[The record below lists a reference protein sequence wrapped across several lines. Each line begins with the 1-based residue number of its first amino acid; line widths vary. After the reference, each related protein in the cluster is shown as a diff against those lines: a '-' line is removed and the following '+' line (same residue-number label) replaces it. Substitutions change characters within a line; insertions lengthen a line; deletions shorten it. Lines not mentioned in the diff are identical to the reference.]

1 MTEQFYA
8 VLTTEGMIEV
18 LDCVANNRSFEPA
31 KMAVGDSNG
40 NYYEPEKTQTALKNQ
55 KYEGNIFAQGKKP
68 PKGNASGYLYFCF
81 QIPPSEGDYTIRE
94 VGLFSSE
101 GKLWAVAKYPETF
114 KTKADSSSNKTL
126 NIEIQIELSDMI
138 INTIIIDDS
147 GNLVTRQVLEEY
159 QLLEEK
165 GKAGGYAPLDD
176 EAKVPLEHLPST
188 FAPFCFNSGAVDENG
203 NAALLQLST
212 VTETVPSETEEEE
225 PATVEKKIITL
236 KSPAAYTDGSGKTV
250 TIQKDLTLD
259 VTDFVPGTYSL
270 RVADRNG
277 ELIFF
282 SVGGGKVYRQKNSP
296 KDPNLYDLW
305 QDLSVA
311 PHLVYCLEEYGASLE
326 DDPGLAWQITNE
338 VEAGVYTIPAAPAK
352 GGETSE
358 TAQSGGG
365 GKLMTNPYNIQ
376 NIIGNEIG
384 DPVPTFSNKLDD
396 GWIWLEGAEVSK
408 IAYGKLY
415 EIYGDD
421 YGTPIDPENFV
432 LPDCREKT
440 PWSSPD
446 GSFGYLEPTLPNITG
461 TLNARGLFDS
471 GILAKSGVFEQSYY
485 SNNLSQVAG
494 AKNNTQGF
502 SFNAHNSN
510 PIYQDGATVRPPSIK
525 CRVKT
530 RYR

>member
-94 VGLFSSE
+94 VGLFSPE

-126 NIEIQIELSDMI
+126 NIKIQIELSDMI

-212 VTETVPSETEEEE
+212 VTETVPSEESGAGAVTSDEDGTSTTQAAWNDSSPGAEDEE
-225 PATVEKKIITL
+225 PVTISKRIITL
-236 KSPAAYTDGSGKTV
+236 KAPAIYTDGNGKTV
-250 TIQKDLTLD
+250 TITEDLTLD
-259 VTDFVPGTYSL
+259 VTDYEPGEYSL
-270 RVADRNG
+270 RVANRNG
-277 ELIFF
+277 EIVFF
-282 SVGGGKVYRQKNSP
+282 DVEGGKTYRQKNPP

-352 GGETSE
+352 GGENSE
-358 TAQSGGG
+358 IAQIGGG
-365 GKLMTNPYNIQ
+365 
-376 NIIGNEIG
+376 
-384 DPVPTFSNKLDD
+384 
-396 GWIWLEGAEVSK
+396 
-408 IAYGKLY
+408 
-415 EIYGDD
+415 
-421 YGTPIDPENFV
+421 
-432 LPDCREKT
+432 
-440 PWSSPD
+440 
-446 GSFGYLEPTLPNITG
+446 
-461 TLNARGLFDS
+461 
-471 GILAKSGVFEQSYY
+471 
-485 SNNLSQVAG
+485 
-494 AKNNTQGF
+494 
-502 SFNAHNSN
+502 
-510 PIYQDGATVRPPSIK
+510 
-525 CRVKT
+525 
-530 RYR
+530 

>member
-352 GGETSE
+352 GGENSE
-358 TAQSGGG
+358 TAQIGGG
-365 GKLMTNPYNIQ
+365 G
-376 NIIGNEIG
+376 
-384 DPVPTFSNKLDD
+384 
-396 GWIWLEGAEVSK
+396 
-408 IAYGKLY
+408 
-415 EIYGDD
+415 
-421 YGTPIDPENFV
+421 EN
-432 LPDCREKT
+432 
-440 PWSSPD
+440 
-446 GSFGYLEPTLPNITG
+446 
-461 TLNARGLFDS
+461 
-471 GILAKSGVFEQSYY
+471 
-485 SNNLSQVAG
+485 
-494 AKNNTQGF
+494 
-502 SFNAHNSN
+502 
-510 PIYQDGATVRPPSIK
+510 
-525 CRVKT
+525 
-530 RYR
+530 

>member
-1 MTEQFYA
+1 
-8 VLTTEGMIEV
+8 
-18 LDCVANNRSFEPA
+18 
-31 KMAVGDSNG
+31 
-40 NYYEPEKTQTALKNQ
+40 
-55 KYEGNIFAQGKKP
+55 
-68 PKGNASGYLYFCF
+68 
-81 QIPPSEGDYTIRE
+81 
-94 VGLFSSE
+94 
-101 GKLWAVAKYPETF
+101 
-114 KTKADSSSNKTL
+114 
-126 NIEIQIELSDMI
+126 
-138 INTIIIDDS
+138 
-147 GNLVTRQVLEEY
+147 
-159 QLLEEK
+159 
-165 GKAGGYAPLDD
+165 
-176 EAKVPLEHLPST
+176 
-188 FAPFCFNSGAVDENG
+188 
-203 NAALLQLST
+203 
-212 VTETVPSETEEEE
+212 
-225 PATVEKKIITL
+225 
-236 KSPAAYTDGSGKTV
+236 
-250 TIQKDLTLD
+250 
-259 VTDFVPGTYSL
+259 
-270 RVADRNG
+270 
-277 ELIFF
+277 
-282 SVGGGKVYRQKNSP
+282 
-296 KDPNLYDLW
+296 
-305 QDLSVA
+305 
-311 PHLVYCLEEYGASLE
+311 
-326 DDPGLAWQITNE
+326 
-338 VEAGVYTIPAAPAK
+338 
-352 GGETSE
+352 
-358 TAQSGGG
+358 
-365 GKLMTNPYNIQ
+365 MTNPYNIQ
-376 NIIGNEIG
+376 YIIGNEIG